1 MGFLDHTT
9 NNIIVDAVL
18 TDKGRQKLASA
29 AGLNIKTYAFAD
41 TEVDYTLLKKYG
53 EIVGKEKIEKNTPIF
68 EANTGDS
75 LGSRHSLL
83 TDSSTGT
90 IESISVVEVS
100 SNGNK
105 TSYEV
110 TFSGYAQNAN
120 INYSVYYAFKAWTP
134 TNPQPQNIINVNET
148 LREAKAFPQVAA
160 LVLQPDDTYG
170 NTLTIEMEHTS
181 EGGLGSIQVVQA
193 NSFSSD
199 IITKSI
205 TV

>member
-53 EIVGKEKIEKNTPIF
+53 EVVGKEKIEKNTPIF

-83 TDSSTGT
+83 TDSSTGKIET
-90 IESISVVEVS
+90 ISLVEGTTQ
-100 SNGNK
+100 NGA
-105 TSYEV
+105 TPYTV
-110 TFSGYAQNAN
+110 TFSGYSQNAN

-148 LREAKAFPQVAA
+148 LREAKAFPQVVAT
-160 LVLQPDDTYG
+160 VEQSDGTYG
-170 NTLTIEMEHTS
+170 NSITIEMTHTA